1 MYIYLLNVLILTSY
15 IRQQLLLFSKDKW
28 EAVEE
33 EGELEDDDYQDQE
46 KNEDE
51 DEDEPLITS
60 FG

>member
-1 MYIYLLNVLILTSY
+1 MFSFWQATS
-15 IRQQLLLFSKDKW
+15 RTSAFSKDKW

-33 EGELEDDDYQDQE
+33 EGELEDQE

>member
-1 MYIYLLNVLILTSY
+1 MLSFWQATSTTSA
-15 IRQQLLLFSKDKW
+15 FSKDKW

-33 EGELEDDDYQDQE
+33 EGELEDQDYQDQDYQDQE